1 MSRVKAK
8 IDIDKDYARRLFLD
22 GNTQKVIAQRLG
34 RTEKTIGKWKEEGKW
49 DDLRKSLLVTKD
61 AQLASLYNQLDRLN
75 REIETRE
82 VIYDIPA
89 NLLKAVVVKDRNGNE
104 KLEMPSYSPE
114 DFPVKINN
122 TPTSK
127 EADIISKITSAIN
140 KLETETSIGEI
151 VDVAKQVIQFIQG
164 DDLDFSKRLTEYF
177 DLFIKD
183 KMK

>member
-1 MSRVKAK
+1 MSRDKAK
-8 IDIDKDYARRLFLD
+8 IDLDKDYAKRLFLD

-61 AQLASLYNQLDRLN
+61 TQLTSLYNQLDRLN
-75 REIETRE
+75 KEIESRTT
-82 VIYDIPA
+82 VYDIPA
-89 NLLKAVVVKDRNGNE
+89 NLLKPVIVTDRNGNE
-104 KLEMPSYSPE
+104 KLEIPEYNPS

-127 EADIISKITSAIN
+127 EADVIAKITSSIN

-151 VDVAKQVIQFIQG
+151 VDVAKQIIQFTQSF
-164 DDLDFSKRLTEYF
+164 DLDFAKQLTEYF
-177 DLFIKD
+177 DLFIKQ

>member
-1 MSRVKAK
+1 MSRDKAK
-8 IDIDKDYARRLFLD
+8 IDLDKDYAKRLFLD

-61 AQLASLYNQLDRLN
+61 TQLTSLYNQLDRLN
-75 REIETRE
+75 KEIETRTI
-82 VIYDIPA
+82 VYDIPVG
-89 NLLKAVVVKDRNGNE
+89 LLKSVVVKDKNGNE
-104 KLEMPSYSPE
+104 KLEMPSYNPS
-114 DFPVKINN
+114 DFPVKISN

-127 EADIISKITSAIN
+127 EADIISKITSSIN

-151 VDVAKQVIQFIQG
+151 VDVAKQIIQFTQG
-164 DDLDFSKRLTEYF
+164 IDLDFAKQLTEYF
-177 DLFIKD
+177 DLFIKQ

>member
-1 MSRVKAK
+1 MSRDKAK
-8 IDIDKDYARRLFLD
+8 IDLDKDYAKRLFLD

-61 AQLASLYNQLDRLN
+61 TQLTSLYNQLDRLN
-75 REIETRE
+75 KEIETRAI
-82 VIYDIPA
+82 VYDVPA
-89 NLLKAVVVKDRNGNE
+89 NLLKSVIVKDKDGNE
-104 KLEMPSYSPE
+104 KLEMPNYNPS
-114 DFPVKINN
+114 DFPVKISN

-127 EADIISKITSAIN
+127 EADIIAKITSSIN

-151 VDVAKQVIQFIQG
+151 VDVAKQIIQFTQSI
-164 DDLDFSKRLTEYF
+164 DLDFAKQLTEYF
-177 DLFIKD
+177 DLFIKQ